1 MTPEATEQVAMMVV
15 MPIMF
20 LVVGWVF
27 KMAYTNARQKRMLAL
42 QGEMQRRLLE
52 KFDSTEGLVSF
63 MNSEAG
69 RRFSE
74 FEIVEP
80 TSPYAKILGSVQ
92 VGIILSLASIGMLV
106 IDSRIEVPGEGLTVV
121 GILGLTIGIGFL
133 ISSAVSYALSK
144 SWGLIN
150 GHRAEAPHDG
160 QE

>member
-1 MTPEATEQVAMMVV
+1 MTPEAAEQVAMMVV

-27 KMAYTNARQKRMLAL
+27 KMAYANARQKRMLAL

-52 KFDSTEGLVSF
+52 KFDSTEGLVAF

-92 VGIILSLASIGMLV
+92 VGVILSLASIGMLV

-133 ISSAVSYALSK
+133 ISSAISYALSK

-150 GHRAEAPHDG
+150 GHRAAMPRDG